1 MSDENRTI
9 TSQNDTAPKP
19 GEGPWNR
26 SRRQGFVRGVR
37 LLSHARERRGEGIEH
52 VVWATGDTGK
62 QVDGGRLSR
71 KQQAYAVFGAQPPV
85 KRPPTG
91 SDLSAPGYGGYA
103 GGVVALH
110 DGDVYYC
117 SCRGTAPFKPRST
130 GALSTRASSRTAER
144 GIVKRRRSRRH
155 WTITQTVSASN
166 GRSYDR

>member
-1 MSDENRTI
+1 MNDENDAI
-9 TSQNDTAPKP
+9 ISQNDTAPKP

-26 SRRQGFVRGVR
+26 SRRQGFVRGAR

-62 QVDGGRLSR
+62 LVDGGRTSR
-71 KQQAYAVFGAQPPV
+71 ENDRYTLF
-85 KRPPTG
+85 
-91 SDLSAPGYGGYA
+91 SAHNYPSNAPDRLGPERPGYGGYA

-110 DGDVYYC
+110 NGNVYYY
-117 SCRGTAPFKPRST
+117 SCRSAAPFSGHSF
-130 GALSTRASSRTAER
+130 GACVESF
-144 GIVKRRRSRRH
+144 RRKGYRRH